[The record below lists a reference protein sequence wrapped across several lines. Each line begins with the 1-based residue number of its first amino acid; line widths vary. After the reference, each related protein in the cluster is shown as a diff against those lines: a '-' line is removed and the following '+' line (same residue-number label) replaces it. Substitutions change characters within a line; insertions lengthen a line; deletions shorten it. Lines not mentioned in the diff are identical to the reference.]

1 MSTTTNKM
9 TLKKLRQLISE
20 GHLYFDFSDDREDD
34 KKDYEESGYEWKD
47 EYSYY
52 KITEVVSKYDHDLM
66 SRHCIERRYHNC
78 YVFEEEDGSVDYF
91 LFRIKDI
98 KQIDENHYE
107 VFDVDSKKN
116 VFKLIVR

>member
-9 TLKKLRQLISE
+9 TLKKLRQLINE
-20 GHLYFDFSDDREDD
+20 GRLHFDFSDDRERD
-34 KKDYEESGYEWKD
+34 KKDYEENGYEWKD

-52 KITEVVSKYDHDLM
+52 KITEVVSKYDHDLLC
-66 SRHCIERRYHNC
+66 RRCIDRRYHNC
-78 YVFEEEDGSVDYF
+78 YVFEEEEGCVDYF

-98 KQIDENHYE
+98 KQVGENQYE
-107 VFDVDSKKN
+107 VTDVDSKKN

>member
-9 TLKKLRQLISE
+9 TLKQLRQLINE
-20 GHLYFDFSDDREDD
+20 GRLHFDFSDDRESD
-34 KKDYEESGYEWKD
+34 KKDYEENGYEWKD

-52 KITEVVSKYDHDLM
+52 KITEVVSKYDHDIM
-66 SRHCIERRYHNC
+66 ARHCIDRRYHNC

-107 VFDVDSKKN
+107 VSDVDNKKN